1 MEDSSIALPSPKSIG
16 HDTAEFNEG
25 LKQEEQLRKQK
36 LRKIVRANRKALI
49 FAGQSPI
56 ALKVKKEKVLDRKR
70 RSIEVMER
78 DAAYG
83 SILTQKMNV
92 M

>member
-1 MEDSSIALPSPKSIG
+1 M
-16 HDTAEFNEG
+16 
-25 LKQEEQLRKQK
+25 RKQK

-83 SILTQKMNV
+83 SILT
-92 M
+92 